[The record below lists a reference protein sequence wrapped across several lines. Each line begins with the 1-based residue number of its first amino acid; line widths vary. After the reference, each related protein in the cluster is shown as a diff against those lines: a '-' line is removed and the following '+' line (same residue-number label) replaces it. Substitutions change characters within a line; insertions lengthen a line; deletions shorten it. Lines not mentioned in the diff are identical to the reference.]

1 MEAAF
6 SARGTAET
14 PAVLSC
20 YEDIF
25 QRDHWDDLTR
35 QPWWHAGDLDV
46 DRQMLWRREA
56 IANTG
61 EDWFR
66 LPFCAS
72 VEIFSGFASP
82 DCVDALTAGSAAAR

>member
-1 MEAAF
+1 MTGRERMEAAF
-6 SARGTAET
+6 SENGTPEV

-25 QRDHWDDLTR
+25 QRDHWESLTR
-35 QPWWHAGDLDV
+35 FPWWYGQEVDV
-46 DRQMLWRREA
+46 EKQMLWRREA

-66 LPFCAS
+66 LPFCR
-72 VEIFSGFASP
+72 
-82 DCVDALTAGSAAAR
+82 AAASRQKVATQRNR